1 MAIESLGA
9 GEEFGKFR
17 AALEKK
23 YTLKMIRV
31 YTDLKA
37 CLARVKSRN
46 SAAHIP
52 VSNELVEQ
60 YNRIAATVWYD
71 WDLEINNNAPA
82 TDDEILRAI
91 QTLL

>member
-1 MAIESLGA
+1 MRETC
-9 GEEFGKFR
+9 F
-17 AALEKK
+17 
-23 YTLKMIRV
+23 V
-31 YTDLKA
+31 
-37 CLARVKSRN
+37 RVKSRN

-52 VSNELVEQ
+52 VSDELVEQ

-82 TDDEILRAI
+82 TDDKILRAI